1 MKSVASKPNDLNT
14 GIAKCQRRL
23 LVGGNIA
30 GKDQEAELRES
41 EELSDDGAH
50 T

>member
-1 MKSVASKPNDLNT
+1 MKSVASKPNELNT

-23 LVGGNIA
+23 LVGGNVP